1 MLSLDWVYKKRASQK
16 NILMLIPE
24 KNFFSHKYIILAM
37 LALDSKVNFLFFLLH
52 HFVVVRVGWYPVLCT
67 GSTRLRYNRSS
78 KKKQWKASIAAI
90 RNTETQ
96 RKFSNISDQHLLKIK
111 NHGVHN
117 ASRMSLLNLLDYRR
131 LQSSEG
137 LQGLYPLAT
146 KNSRKH

>member
-1 MLSLDWVYKKRASQK
+1 
-16 NILMLIPE
+16 MLIPE

-52 HFVVVRVGWYPVLCT
+52 HFLVVPVGWYPVLCT

-78 KKKQWKASIAAI
+78 KKTMESQHRSNQKHKK
-90 RNTETQ
+90 Q
-96 RKFSNISDQHLLKIK
+96 RKFSNISDQHLLKIE

-137 LQGLYPLAT
+137 LQGLQPLAT